1 MTSQNYDITDYEKNI
16 ENKEYDIKD
25 GDFFD
30 AIVVGA
36 GHAGCEACLALAR
49 TGQKTLIINLVRDNI
64 AFLPCNP
71 SIGGTAKGHI
81 VCEVDALG
89 GEMGKVADENTIQ
102 LRMLNMGKGP
112 AVQSLRA
119 QIDKT
124 GYHRTMQKVLEN
136 QENLSIY
143 DGECSELI
151 VENNELKGVK
161 TADGK
166 TFFTKAVVL
175 TTGVYLN
182 ARTITGEIIKDSGP
196 SGFPYAKG
204 LTKSLAEIGFDIRRF
219 KTGTP
224 PRVDGDTIDYS
235 KFIRQDGD
243 KNIQTFSFLTKKAK
257 PNIRCC
263 WLGYTSQE
271 TKDII
276 MNNLDKAPMY
286 SGVITGEGPRYC
298 PSIESKFVRFSDK
311 DRHQLFLEPETL
323 ADNTIYIQGMSTSM
337 PMDIQHKMVASIEG
351 MENTKIL
358 KYAYAIEYDC
368 IDPLNLYPTL
378 EFKKIKGIFCAGQIN
393 GTSGYE
399 EAAGQGILAGIN
411 ASLYL
416 RGEEQIILKRNE
428 SYIGVLVDDLTTK
441 GTNEPYRMMTS
452 RAEYRLILR
461 QDNADQRL
469 TEIGRQVG
477 LVDDIRYKVFK
488 KKMNQIEAL
497 KQETKKTVPNSPEL
511 VSYLEKLGEKVPT
524 QPTSLANLIK
534 RPAFNLV
541 EANKKIKAVKGYS
554 KAVLQAVE
562 TDIKY
567 AGYIGMQHDQIE
579 KDKKLEEKKIPADF
593 DFNSLAGLRLEARE
607 KLSKIKP
614 LTVGMASRISGVNPA
629 DITVLLMYLK

>member
-1 MTSQNYDITDYEKNI
+1 MTSQNYDITDYEKNT
-16 ENKEYDIKD
+16 ENKIYTIDD
-25 GDFFD
+25 GEFFD

-49 TGQKTLIINLVRDNI
+49 TGQRTLIINLVRDNI

-257 PNIRCC
+257 QNIRCC
-263 WLGYTSQE
+263 WLGYTSEE
-271 TKDII
+271 TKNII

-298 PSIESKFVRFSDK
+298 PSIESKFVRFADK

-337 PMDIQHKMVASIEG
+337 PMDIQHKMVESIEG

-416 RGEEQIILKRNE
+416 RGKEQIILKRNE

-477 LVDDIRYKVFK
+477 LVDDVRYKVFK
-488 KKMNQIEAL
+488 KKMKQIETL
-497 KQETKKTVPNSPEL
+497 KQEIKKTIPNTPEL
-511 VSYLEKLGEKVPT
+511 ISYLASINEKVPN
-524 QPTSLANLIK
+524 QPTSLSNLIK
-534 RPAFNLV
+534 RPAFDLV
-541 EANKKIKAVKGYS
+541 KANKKIKAVKGFP

-567 AGYIGMQHDQIE
+567 AGYIGMQHEQIE

>member
-1 MTSQNYDITDYEKNI
+1 MTSQNYDITDYEKNT
-16 ENKEYDIKD
+16 ENKIYTIDD
-25 GDFFD
+25 GEFFD

-49 TGQKTLIINLVRDNI
+49 TGQRTLIINLVRDNI

-263 WLGYTSQE
+263 WLGYTSEE
-271 TKDII
+271 TKNII

-298 PSIESKFVRFSDK
+298 PSIESKFVRFADK

-337 PMDIQHKMVASIEG
+337 PMDIQHKMVESIEG

-416 RGEEQIILKRNE
+416 RGKEQIILKRNE

-477 LVDDIRYKVFK
+477 LVDDVRYKVFK
-488 KKMNQIEAL
+488 KKMKQIETL
-497 KQETKKTVPNSPEL
+497 KQEIKKTIPNTPEL
-511 VSYLEKLGEKVPT
+511 ISYLASINEKVPN
-524 QPTSLANLIK
+524 QPTSLSNLIK
-534 RPAFNLV
+534 RPAFDLV
-541 EANKKIKAVKGYS
+541 KANKKIKAVKGFP

-567 AGYIGMQHDQIE
+567 AGYIGMQHEQIE

-593 DFNSLAGLRLEARE
+593 DFNSLAGFRLEARE